1 MARSKED
8 KAQFIAGLRAAAKAL
23 EDKGETVIPWQ
34 LTQQFSGKNCLTILS
49 QRPNATNCAGFHAW
63 QAAGRKVSKGAK
75 GIAILVPIGKN
86 EEEGDIF
93 FTWRYV
99 FDILDTEP
107 LEAELA
113 AA

>member
-8 KAQFIAGLRAAAKAL
+8 KALFIAGLRAAAKAL
-23 EDKGETVIPWQ
+23 EEEGREIPWQ
-34 LTQQFSGKNCLTILS
+34 LLQQFSFRNCCAILS

-75 GIAILVPIGKN
+75 GIAILVPFSKN
-86 EEEGDIF
+86 EGEDVI

-107 LEAELA
+107 MTAELA
-113 AA
+113 A

>member
-8 KAQFIAGLRAAAKAL
+8 KAQFIAGLRSAAKAL

-34 LTQQFSGKNCLTILS
+34 LTQQFSGKNCLTILA

-75 GIAILVPIGKN
+75 GIAILVPIGKR
-86 EEEGDIF
+86 EDEDIF

>member
-8 KAQFIAGLRAAAKAL
+8 KALFIAGLRSAAKAL
-23 EDKGETVIPWQ
+23 EEEGREIPWQ

-63 QAAGRKVSKGAK
+63 QAAGRKVSKGSK
-75 GIAILVPIGKN
+75 GIAILVPFSKN
-86 EEEGDIF
+86 EGEDIL

-107 LEAELA
+107 MTAALA
-113 AA
+113 A